1 MEKEGKIA
9 RAFFRSPLGLI
20 EIRADDEGIVSVL
33 FSNGGKS
40 EDKITNRF
48 LKKCLLELEEYF
60 TGKRQKFDLNLGF
73 DGTTWQKKVW
83 HELLKIPFGQT
94 VSYSELAEKVG
105 GKQLARAVASS
116 CAQNKLMLLV
126 PCHRVI
132 GADGRLKGYSG
143 GFRHKKWLLDFEK
156 DN

>member
-1 MEKEGKIA
+1 MQKEGKTS

-20 EIRADDEGIVSVL
+20 EIKADDEGIVSVL
-33 FSNGGKS
+33 FSGGGKS
-40 EDKITNRF
+40 EDKIANPF

-60 TGKRQKFDLNLGF
+60 AGRRRKFDLDLDF
-73 DGTTWQKKVW
+73 DGTVWQKKVW
-83 HELLKIPFGQT
+83 RELLKIPFGQT

-105 GKQLARAVASS
+105 GKQLAHAVASS

-156 DN
+156 K